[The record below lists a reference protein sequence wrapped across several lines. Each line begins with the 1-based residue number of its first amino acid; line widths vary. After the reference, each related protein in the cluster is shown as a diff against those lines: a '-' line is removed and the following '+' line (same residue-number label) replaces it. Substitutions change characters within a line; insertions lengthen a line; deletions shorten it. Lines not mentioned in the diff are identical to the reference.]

1 MTCFID
7 QHTPYT
13 IGAFADFKWKI
24 IWEHL
29 KILKVLVDMKKL
41 SSHFFQCSFYWFI
54 GSIDRQYRTCKGIK
68 NFESLTQSWYDKP
81 LFAYFEFTYC
91 EPCSIVLNIQ
101 LGIKINTL
109 LLESRILNSNTN
121 LVALRTCPWPRW
133 HICMSWP
140 CQSSPWPC
148 SSVLL
153 TPLCNIE

>member
-1 MTCFID
+1 MFHWPT
-7 QHTPYT
+7 YT
-13 IGAFADFKWKI
+13 FYNWCICRLQMEDNLGTFEDIKGPSWY
-24 IWEHL
+24 E
-29 KILKVLVDMKKL
+29 KVSK
-41 SSHFFQCSFYWFI
+41 CSFYWFI
-54 GSIDRQYRTCKGIK
+54 GSIDKQYRTCKGIK

-101 LGIKINTL
+101 LGIKIHTL